1 MPILLD
7 NIDEAAK
14 FSTAVEATKARTI
27 KTVTPKYFSSHLTGR
42 GKKQGLLNSS
52 VIPGRYP
59 MGLDRLSMGTTD
71 LRYKMSQTSNA
82 VTSRIIPTGTI
93 VKRAYEQGYG
103 RMTVPVPDDM
113 DQFAVRLTDDTD
125 TFDVW
130 ASCSVQGLAMR
141 EDNSGKAKV
150 KDLQISYQTM
160 IYVVPPKQDEDIDDL
175 SDQRLTLLVNDL
187 DTIDP
192 DNPDD
197 PDFIEVDDDDI
208 ALFDDEATDEF
219 ILTEDESYRE
229 RATLLSMTI
238 STFPSKS
245 SKMSAANQAWAIADW
260 SYAPAED
267 AENLPWDEI
276 FRATGI
282 NHSRKRDFLDTLATF
297 YADYSVYDNIT
308 DSAQRWSSDDIADD
322 IHDVIDALVSKKHS
336 YDDEQLAQMVY
347 ELRYMEQYNVPLSAY
362 RKIYESINM
371 LCDPQ
376 TASLLVK
383 QNMNLLMNDTL
394 SDLGSKRDQLE
405 RAPETI
411 KTIPVQRQLSP
422 QQLAAVCS
430 TEPLILTQ
438 AGAGAGKSTVILARI
453 QQLGLCGVNPADITV
468 LSFTNAAADNIIR
481 KNPDVRSMTIARMI
495 HDLYMGYFPTH
506 ELSSVETIAN
516 SLGIYM
522 PKDPFAFQFA
532 NKLRNLEGRN
542 SEGAHTSLNNF
553 IESHLEQTID
563 ALNLIKQTSLE
574 LEIILAYQMI
584 DKMPLPAG
592 LNIRHLIIDEVQDNS
607 VFEFIYLL
615 RLVNKLGCSLFIV
628 GDCSQTLYEFRSA
641 NPKALNAL
649 ESSGVF
655 TPYKLETNYRSN
667 QEVLDMAN
675 VHLLSEIEANQ
686 FAQIRLRA
694 NSLTPVTANSFQE
707 KVRVVHEHYTADRKF
722 LTDLPMLL
730 SKHVNSYIQE
740 CLGRGE
746 QVAFLAFTR
755 REAFAIQKRLE
766 ELFPGRSVISMIS
779 DRRRASTFFSSF
791 IEHHWSDIEAVD
803 PANASFV
810 FTKELVSRGPG
821 ANPNAQ
827 AALAKMASEWWTASA
842 LTIQGWVYEY
852 QAGIITKGVFFD
864 RLKKCILD
872 HEIRHNS
879 IRDTLMHRNNEE
891 RKIRNMETK
900 ADLIVSTVHG
910 VKGLEFDNVVVVY
923 KDQSD
928 MTEEKKRLY
937 YVAFTRAKN
946 SLFVLSHGTT
956 LSARIVSD
964 YNLIVDSLTN
974 PTSGND
980 VDDDGE
986 NHAVDAIVVDEDDVL
1001 DAIEDAIPD
1010 QSAAT
1015 QPAQGVLSA
1024 PTVPITP
1031 NDAANVVTPDIIAS
1045 VINGLSSEAD
1055 ATTSDE

>member
-27 KTVTPKYFSSHLTGR
+27 KAVTPKYFSSHLTGR

-150 KDLQISYQTM
+150 KDLQISYRTM
-160 IYVVPPKQDEDIDDL
+160 IYVVPPKQTEDIDDL

-187 DTIDP
+187 ATIDH
-192 DNPDD
+192 DD
-197 PDFIEVDDDDI
+197 PEFIEVDDDDI
-208 ALFDDEATDEF
+208 ALFDDEADDTL

-229 RATLLSMTI
+229 RATLLSTTI
-238 STFPSKS
+238 STFPNKAV
-245 SKMSAANQAWAIADW
+245 KMSNTNLAWAIVDW

-282 NHSRKRDFLDTLATF
+282 SHSRKRDFLDTLAEF

-322 IHDVIDALVSKKHS
+322 IHNVIDALVSKKHS

-394 SDLGSKRDQLE
+394 NALSGKRDQLE

-422 QQLAAVCS
+422 QQLAAVQS

-453 QQLGLCGVNPADITV
+453 QQLGLCGVNPSDITV
-468 LSFTNAAADNIIR
+468 LSFTNAAADNIIK
-481 KNPDVRSMTIARMI
+481 KNPNVRSMTIARMI
-495 HDLYMGYFPTH
+495 HDLYMTYFPTH

-522 PKDPFAFQFA
+522 PQDPFAFQFA

-542 SEGAHTSLNNF
+542 SEGAHTALNNF
-553 IESHLEQTID
+553 IESHLEQTVD

-615 RLVNKLGCSLFIV
+615 RLVNKLNCSLFIV
-628 GDCSQTLYEFRSA
+628 GDASQTLYEFRSA

-649 ESSGVF
+649 EASGVF
-655 TPYKLETNYRSN
+655 TPYKLEINYRSN

-686 FAQIRLRA
+686 LAQIRLRA
-694 NSLTPVTANSFQE
+694 NSLTPVTTNSFQE

-730 SKHVNSYIQE
+730 SKHVNPYIQE

-821 ANPNAQ
+821 NNPNAQ

-852 QAGIITKGVFFD
+852 QAGIITKSVFFD

-879 IRDTLMHRNNEE
+879 IRDALMHRNNEE

-928 MTEEKKRLY
+928 MTEDKKRLY

-974 PTSGND
+974 PVSGND

-1010 QSAAT
+1010 QNT
-1015 QPAQGVLSA
+1015 TAQAVQAVLSA
-1024 PTVPITP
+1024 PTGPTGP
-1031 NDAANVVTPDIIAS
+1031 TDAANVVTPDIIAS

>member
-27 KTVTPKYFSSHLTGR
+27 KAVTPKYFSSHLTGR

-141 EDNSGKAKV
+141 EDNSGKTKV
-150 KDLQISYQTM
+150 KDLQISYRTM

-175 SDQRLTLLVNDL
+175 NDQMLARLINDL
-187 DTIDP
+187 GTIDP
-192 DNPDD
+192 DDT
-197 PDFIEVDDDDI
+197 DFIEVDDDDI
-208 ALFDDEATDEF
+208 ALFDDEADDTL

-229 RATLLSMTI
+229 RATLLSTTI
-238 STFPSKS
+238 STFPNKAV
-245 SKMSAANQAWAIADW
+245 KMSNTNLAWTIVDW

-276 FRATGI
+276 FRATRI
-282 NHSRKRDFLDTLATF
+282 NPSRKREFLDTLAKF
-297 YADYSVYDNIT
+297 YANYSVYDNIT

-336 YDDEQLAQMVY
+336 YGDEQLAQMVY

-422 QQLAAVCS
+422 QQLAAVQS

-468 LSFTNAAADNIIR
+468 LSFTNAAADNIIK
-481 KNPDVRSMTIARMI
+481 KNPNVRSMTIARMI

-522 PKDPFAFQFA
+522 PQDPFAFQFA

-542 SEGAHTSLNNF
+542 SEGAHTALNNF
-553 IESHLEQTID
+553 IESHLEQTVD

-592 LNIRHLIIDEVQDNS
+592 LNICHLIIDEVQDNS

-615 RLVNKLGCSLFIV
+615 RLVNKLNCSLFIV
-628 GDCSQTLYEFRSA
+628 GDASQTLYEFRSA

-649 ESSGVF
+649 EASGVF

-686 FAQIRLRA
+686 LAQIRLRA

-746 QVAFLAFTR
+746 QIAFLAFTR

-852 QAGIITKGVFFD
+852 QAGIITKEVFFD

-872 HEIRHNS
+872 HEIHHNS
-879 IRDTLMHRNNEE
+879 IRDALMHRNNEE
-891 RKIRNMETK
+891 RKIRNLETK

-1010 QSAAT
+1010 QNAT
-1015 QPAQGVLSA
+1015 AQAVLST
-1024 PTVPITP
+1024 PTVPIVP
-1031 NDAANVVTPDIIAS
+1031 ANTNTADTVTPDIIAS
-1045 VINGLSSEAD
+1045 VINGLGSEAD

>member
-27 KTVTPKYFSSHLTGR
+27 KAVTPKYFSSHLTGR

-59 MGLDRLSMGTTD
+59 MGMDRLSMGTTD

-93 VKRAYEQGYG
+93 VKRAYEQDYG

-141 EDNSGKAKV
+141 EDNSGKTKV
-150 KDLQISYQTM
+150 KDLQISYRTM

-175 SDQRLTLLVNDL
+175 NDQMLARLINDL
-187 DTIDP
+187 GTID
-192 DNPDD
+192 PDD

-208 ALFDDEATDEF
+208 ALFDDEADDTL

-229 RATLLSMTI
+229 RATLLSTTI

-267 AENLPWDEI
+267 AENLPWNEI

-282 NHSRKRDFLDTLATF
+282 SHSRKRDFLDTLATF
-297 YADYSVYDNIT
+297 YAEYSVYDNIT

-394 SDLGSKRDQLE
+394 NDLSGKRDQLE

-422 QQLAAVCS
+422 QQLAVVQS

-495 HDLYMGYFPTH
+495 HDLYMSYFPTH

-542 SEGAHTSLNNF
+542 SEGAHTALNNF
-553 IESHLEQTID
+553 IESHLEQTVD

-574 LEIILAYQMI
+574 LEIILTYQMI

-694 NSLTPVTANSFQE
+694 NSLTPVTAESFQE

-852 QAGIITKGVFFD
+852 QAGIITKEVFFD

-879 IRDTLMHRNNEE
+879 IRDALMHRNNEE

-910 VKGLEFDNVVVVY
+910 VKSLEFDNVVVVY

-974 PTSGND
+974 PVSGND

-986 NHAVDAIVVDEDDVL
+986 NHAVDAIVVNEDDVL

-1010 QSAAT
+1010 QNTTVQA
-1015 QPAQGVLSA
+1015 VLSVPSVPIA
-1024 PTVPITP
+1024 PT
-1031 NDAANVVTPDIIAS
+1031 DAANVVTPDIIAS
-1045 VINGLSSEAD
+1045 VINSLGSEAD

>member
-27 KTVTPKYFSSHLTGR
+27 KAVTPKYFSSHLTGR

-150 KDLQISYQTM
+150 KDLQISYRTM

-175 SDQRLTLLVNDL
+175 NDQMLARLINDL
-187 DTIDP
+187 GTID
-192 DNPDD
+192 PDD

-219 ILTEDESYRE
+219 IVTEDESYRE
-229 RATLLSMTI
+229 RATLLSTTI
-238 STFPSKS
+238 STFPNKAV
-245 SKMSAANQAWAIADW
+245 KMSNTNLAWAIVDW

-282 NHSRKRDFLDTLATF
+282 GHSRKRDFLDTLATF
-297 YADYSVYDNIT
+297 YAEYSVYDNIT

-336 YDDEQLAQMVY
+336 YNDEQLTQMVY

-394 SDLGSKRDQLE
+394 NDLSGKRDQLE

-411 KTIPVQRQLSP
+411 KTIPAQRQLSP

-468 LSFTNAAADNIIR
+468 LSFTNAAADNIIK
-481 KNPDVRSMTIARMI
+481 KNPNVRSMTIARMI
-495 HDLYMGYFPTH
+495 HDLYMSYFPTH

-522 PKDPFAFQFA
+522 PQDPFAFQFA

-542 SEGAHTSLNNF
+542 SEGAHTALNNF

-649 ESSGVF
+649 EASGVF

-686 FAQIRLRA
+686 LAQIRLRA

-852 QAGIITKGVFFD
+852 QAGIITKEVFFD

-879 IRDTLMHRNNEE
+879 IRDALMHRNNEE
-891 RKIRNMETK
+891 RKIRNLETK

-974 PTSGND
+974 PASGND
-980 VDDDGE
+980 GDDDGE
-986 NHAVDAIVVDEDDVL
+986 NHVVDAIVVDEDDVL

-1010 QSAAT
+1010 QNT
-1015 QPAQGVLSA
+1015 TAQSVLSVPSVPIA
-1024 PTVPITP
+1024 PT
-1031 NDAANVVTPDIIAS
+1031 DAANVVTPDIIAS
-1045 VINGLSSEAD
+1045 VINGLGSEAD

>member
-7 NIDEAAK
+7 NLDEAAK

-27 KTVTPKYFSSHLTGR
+27 KAVTPKYFSSHLTGR

-150 KDLQISYQTM
+150 KDLQISYRTM

-187 DTIDP
+187 ATID
-192 DNPDD
+192 PDD

-219 ILTEDESYRE
+219 IVTEDESYRE
-229 RATLLSMTI
+229 RATLLSTTI
-238 STFPSKS
+238 STFPNKAV
-245 SKMSAANQAWAIADW
+245 KMSNANLAWAIADW

-282 NHSRKRDFLDTLATF
+282 SHSRKRDFLDTLATF

-308 DSAQRWSSDDIADD
+308 DSAQSWSSDDIADD
-322 IHDVIDALVSKKHS
+322 IHDVIAALVSKKHS

-394 SDLGSKRDQLE
+394 NALSGKRDQLE

-453 QQLGLCGVNPADITV
+453 QQLGLCGVNPTDITV
-468 LSFTNAAADNIIR
+468 LSFTNAAADNIIK
-481 KNPDVRSMTIARMI
+481 KNPNVRSMTIARMI
-495 HDLYMGYFPTH
+495 HDLYMSYFPTH

-522 PKDPFAFQFA
+522 PQDPFAFQFA

-542 SEGAHTSLNNF
+542 SEGAHTALNNF
-553 IESHLEQTID
+553 IESHLEQTVD

-584 DKMPLPAG
+584 DKMLLPAG

-615 RLVNKLGCSLFIV
+615 RLVNKLNCSLFIV
-628 GDCSQTLYEFRSA
+628 GDASQTLYEFRSA

-649 ESSGVF
+649 EASGVF

-686 FAQIRLRA
+686 LAQIRLRA
-694 NSLTPVTANSFQE
+694 NSLTPVTTNSFQE

-827 AALAKMASEWWTASA
+827 AALAKMASEWWIASA

-852 QAGIITKGVFFD
+852 QAGIITKEVFFD

-879 IRDTLMHRNNEE
+879 IRDALMHRNNEE

-956 LSARIVSD
+956 LSSRIVSD

-974 PTSGND
+974 PASGND
-980 VDDDGE
+980 GDDDGE

-1001 DAIEDAIPD
+1001 DTIEDAIPD
-1010 QSAAT
+1010 QNAT
-1015 QPAQGVLSA
+1015 AQAVQAVPPVPIA
-1024 PTVPITP
+1024 PT
-1031 NDAANVVTPDIIAS
+1031 DAANVVTPDIIAS

>member
-7 NIDEAAK
+7 NIDEADK

-27 KTVTPKYFSSHLTGR
+27 KAVTPKYFSSHLTGR

-52 VIPGRYP
+52 VISGRYP
-59 MGLDRLSMGTTD
+59 MGLDRNTMGTTD

-113 DQFAVRLTDDTD
+113 GQFAVRLTDDTD

-141 EDNSGKAKV
+141 EDNSGKTKV
-150 KDLQISYQTM
+150 KDLQISYRTM

-175 SDQRLTLLVNDL
+175 SDQMLARLINDL
-187 DTIDP
+187 GTID
-192 DNPDD
+192 PDD

-208 ALFDDEATDEF
+208 DLFDDEADDTL

-229 RATLLSMTI
+229 RATLLSTTI
-238 STFPSKS
+238 STFPNKAV
-245 SKMSAANQAWAIADW
+245 KMSNANLAWAIADW

-282 NHSRKRDFLDTLATF
+282 SHSRKRDFLDTLATF
-297 YADYSVYDNIT
+297 YAEYSVYDNIT
-308 DSAQRWSSDDIADD
+308 DSAQRWSNDDIADD

-371 LCDPQ
+371 LCDSQ

-394 SDLGSKRDQLE
+394 NALSGKRDQLE

-468 LSFTNAAADNIIR
+468 LSFTNAAADNIIK
-481 KNPDVRSMTIARMI
+481 KNPNVRSMTIARMI
-495 HDLYMGYFPTH
+495 HDLYMSYFPTH

-542 SEGAHTSLNNF
+542 SEGAHTALNNF

-584 DKMPLPAG
+584 DKMPLPAA

-615 RLVNKLGCSLFIV
+615 RLVNKLNCSLFIV
-628 GDCSQTLYEFRSA
+628 GDASQTLYEFRSA

-649 ESSGVF
+649 EASGVF

-686 FAQIRLRA
+686 LAQIRLRA

-852 QAGIITKGVFFD
+852 QAGIITKEVFFD

-879 IRDTLMHRNNEE
+879 IRDALMHRNNEE
-891 RKIRNMETK
+891 RKIRNLETK

-974 PTSGND
+974 PASGND
-980 VDDDGE
+980 GDDDGE

-1010 QSAAT
+1010 QNATAQSAQA
-1015 QPAQGVLSA
+1015 VLSA
-1024 PTVPITP
+1024 PTVPIAPT
-1031 NDAANVVTPDIIAS
+1031 DTANVVTPDIIAS
-1045 VINGLSSEAD
+1045 VINGLGSEAD

>member
-27 KTVTPKYFSSHLTGR
+27 KAVTPKYFSSHLTGR

-141 EDNSGKAKV
+141 EDNSGKTKV
-150 KDLQISYQTM
+150 KDLQISYRTM

-175 SDQRLTLLVNDL
+175 NDQMLARLINDL
-187 DTIDP
+187 GTID
-192 DNPDD
+192 PDD

-208 ALFDDEATDEF
+208 TLFDDEADDTL

-229 RATLLSMTI
+229 RATLLSTTI
-238 STFPSKS
+238 STFPNKAV
-245 SKMSAANQAWAIADW
+245 KMSNANLAWAIADW

-282 NHSRKRDFLDTLATF
+282 SHSRKRDFLDTLATF
-297 YADYSVYDNIT
+297 YAEYSVYDNIT

-394 SDLGSKRDQLE
+394 NALSGKRDQLE

-422 QQLAAVCS
+422 QQLAAVQS

-468 LSFTNAAADNIIR
+468 LSFTNAAADNIIK
-481 KNPDVRSMTIARMI
+481 KNPNVRSMTIARMI
-495 HDLYMGYFPTH
+495 HDLYMSYFPTH

-522 PKDPFAFQFA
+522 PQDPFAFQFA

-542 SEGAHTSLNNF
+542 SEGAHTALNNF
-553 IESHLEQTID
+553 IESHLEQTVD

-615 RLVNKLGCSLFIV
+615 RLVNKLNCSLFIV
-628 GDCSQTLYEFRSA
+628 GDASQTLYEFRSA

-649 ESSGVF
+649 EASGVF

-686 FAQIRLRA
+686 LAQIRLRA

-740 CLGRGE
+740 CLNRGE

-852 QAGIITKGVFFD
+852 QAGIITKEVFFD

-879 IRDTLMHRNNEE
+879 IRDALMHRNNEE
-891 RKIRNMETK
+891 RKIRNLETK

-974 PTSGND
+974 PASGND
-980 VDDDGE
+980 GDDDGE

-1001 DAIEDAIPD
+1001 DAIEDTIPD
-1010 QSAAT
+1010 QNAT
-1015 QPAQGVLSA
+1015 AQSVPS
-1024 PTVPITP
+1024 VPIVPT
-1031 NDAANVVTPDIIAS
+1031 DATNVVTPDIIAS
-1045 VINGLSSEAD
+1045 VINGLGSEAD

>member
-27 KTVTPKYFSSHLTGR
+27 KVVTPKYFSSHLTGR
-42 GKKQGLLNSS
+42 GKKQGLLNSF

-59 MGLDRLSMGTTD
+59 MGLGRNTMGTTD

-82 VTSRIIPTGTI
+82 VTSRIIPIGTI

-103 RMTVPVPDDM
+103 RMTVPVPDGSD
-113 DQFAVRLTDDTD
+113 DFSVRLTNDTD

-150 KDLQISYQTM
+150 KDLQISYRTM
-160 IYVVPPKQDEDIDDL
+160 IYVVPPKQAEDIDDL
-175 SDQRLTLLVNDL
+175 NDQMLTRLVNDL
-187 DTIDP
+187 DAID
-192 DNPDD
+192 PDD

-208 ALFDDEATDEF
+208 VLFDDGANDTL

-229 RATLLSMTI
+229 RATLLSTTVNSFPHRLAKI
-238 STFPSKS
+238 SAT
-245 SKMSAANQAWAIADW
+245 NQAWAVVDW

-267 AENLPWDEI
+267 AEHLPWDEI

-282 NHSRKRDFLDTLATF
+282 NHSRKRAFLNTLATF
-297 YADYSVYDNIT
+297 FADYSVYDNIT

-322 IHDVIDALVSKKHS
+322 IHDVIDALVSKK
-336 YDDEQLAQMVY
+336 YAYYDEQLAQMVY

-405 RAPETI
+405 RAPEAI

-422 QQLAAVCS
+422 QQLAAVQS

-468 LSFTNAAADNIIR
+468 LSFTNAAADNIIK
-481 KNPDVRSMTIARMI
+481 KNPNVRSMTIARMI
-495 HDLYMGYFPTH
+495 HDLYMSYFPTH
-506 ELSSVETIAN
+506 ELSSVATIAN

-532 NKLRNLEGRN
+532 NRLRKLEGRN
-542 SEGAHTSLNNF
+542 SEGAHTALNNF
-553 IESHLEQTID
+553 IESHLEQTVD
-563 ALNLIKQTSLE
+563 ALNLLKQTSLE

-607 VFEFIYLL
+607 IFEFIYLL

-667 QEVLDMAN
+667 QEVLNMAN

-686 FAQIRLRA
+686 FAQIRLQA
-694 NSLTPVTANSFQE
+694 NSLTPVTSDSFQE

-821 ANPNAQ
+821 NNPNAQ

-879 IRDTLMHRNNEE
+879 IRDALIHRNNEE

-910 VKGLEFDNVVVVY
+910 VKGLEFDNVVVIY

-928 MTEEKKRLY
+928 MAEEKKRLY

-946 SLFVLSHGTT
+946 SLFILSHGTT

-974 PTSGND
+974 PASGND

-986 NHAVDAIVVDEDDVL
+986 NHAVDAIVIEEDDVL
-1001 DAIEDAIPD
+1001 DAIEGAIPD
-1010 QSAAT
+1010 QNTTVQAVPSMT
-1015 QPAQGVLSA
+1015 PVPSA
-1024 PTVPITP
+1024 PVNVNTTS
-1031 NDAANVVTPDIIAS
+1031 VVTPDIIAS
-1045 VINGLSSEAD
+1045 VINSLNSEAD

>member
-27 KTVTPKYFSSHLTGR
+27 KAVTPKYFSSHLTGR

-59 MGLDRLSMGTTD
+59 MGLDRNTMGTTD

-82 VTSRIIPTGTI
+82 VTSRIIPTSTI

-130 ASCSVQGLAMR
+130 VSCSVQGLAMR

-150 KDLQISYQTM
+150 KDLQISYRTM
-160 IYVVPPKQDEDIDDL
+160 IYVVPPKQTEDIDDL
-175 SDQRLTLLVNDL
+175 SDQMLARLINDL
-187 DTIDP
+187 GTID
-192 DNPDD
+192 PDD

-208 ALFDDEATDEF
+208 DLFDDEADDTL

-229 RATLLSMTI
+229 RATLLSTTI
-238 STFPSKS
+238 STFPNKAV
-245 SKMSAANQAWAIADW
+245 KMSNTNLAWAIADW

-297 YADYSVYDNIT
+297 YAEYSVYDNIT
-308 DSAQRWSSDDIADD
+308 DSAQSWSSDDIADD

-394 SDLGSKRDQLE
+394 NDLSGKRDQLE

-422 QQLAAVCS
+422 QQLAAVQS

-468 LSFTNAAADNIIR
+468 LSFTNAAADNIIK
-481 KNPDVRSMTIARMI
+481 KNPNVRSMTIARMI
-495 HDLYMGYFPTH
+495 HDLYMSYFPTH

-522 PKDPFAFQFA
+522 PQDPFAFQFA

-542 SEGAHTSLNNF
+542 SEGAHTALNNF

-615 RLVNKLGCSLFIV
+615 RLVNKLNCSLFIV
-628 GDCSQTLYEFRSA
+628 GDASQTLYEFRSA

-649 ESSGVF
+649 EASGVF

-686 FAQIRLRA
+686 LAQIRLRA

-707 KVRVVHEHYTADRKF
+707 KVRVVHERYTADRKF

-791 IEHHWSDIEAVD
+791 IKHHWSDIEAVD

-842 LTIQGWVYEY
+842 FTIQGWVYEY
-852 QAGIITKGVFFD
+852 QAGIITKEVFFD

-879 IRDTLMHRNNEE
+879 IRDALMHRNNEE

-974 PTSGND
+974 PASGND

-986 NHAVDAIVVDEDDVL
+986 NHAVDTIVVDEDDVL

-1010 QSAAT
+1010 QNAT
-1015 QPAQGVLSA
+1015 AQAVLST
-1024 PTVPITP
+1024 PTVPIAPT
-1031 NDAANVVTPDIIAS
+1031 DAANVVTPDIIAS
-1045 VINGLSSEAD
+1045 VINGLNSEAD

>member
-14 FSTAVEATKARTI
+14 FSTAVEAAKARTI
-27 KTVTPKYFSSHLTGR
+27 KAVTPKYFSSHLTGR

-59 MGLDRLSMGTTD
+59 MGLDRNTMGTTD

-141 EDNSGKAKV
+141 EDNSGKVKM
-150 KDLQISYQTM
+150 KDLQISYRTM

-175 SDQRLTLLVNDL
+175 NDQMLARLINDL
-187 DTIDP
+187 DTID
-192 DNPDD
+192 PDD

-208 ALFDDEATDEF
+208 ALFDDEADDTL

-229 RATLLSMTI
+229 RATLLSTTI
-238 STFPSKS
+238 STFPNKAV
-245 SKMSAANQAWAIADW
+245 KMSNANLAWAIADW

-276 FRATGI
+276 FHATGI
-282 NHSRKRDFLDTLATF
+282 SHSRKRDFFDTLATF

-362 RKIYESINM
+362 RKIYESISM

-376 TASLLVK
+376 TTSLLVK
-383 QNMNLLMNDTL
+383 QNMDLLMNGTL
-394 SDLGSKRDQLE
+394 NDLSGKRDQLE

-422 QQLAAVCS
+422 QQLAAVRS

-438 AGAGAGKSTVILARI
+438 AGAGAGKSTVILTRI

-468 LSFTNAAADNIIR
+468 LSFTNAAADNIIK
-481 KNPDVRSMTIARMI
+481 KNPNVRSMTIARMI
-495 HDLYMGYFPTH
+495 HDLYMSYFPTH

-532 NKLRNLEGRN
+532 NKLRNLESRN
-542 SEGAHTSLNNF
+542 SEGAHTALNNF

-628 GDCSQTLYEFRSA
+628 GKHCS
-641 NPKALNAL
+641 
-649 ESSGVF
+649 
-655 TPYKLETNYRSN
+655 
-667 QEVLDMAN
+667 
-675 VHLLSEIEANQ
+675 H
-686 FAQIRLRA
+686 
-694 NSLTPVTANSFQE
+694 
-707 KVRVVHEHYTADRKF
+707 
-722 LTDLPMLL
+722 
-730 SKHVNSYIQE
+730 
-740 CLGRGE
+740 
-746 QVAFLAFTR
+746 
-755 REAFAIQKRLE
+755 
-766 ELFPGRSVISMIS
+766 
-779 DRRRASTFFSSF
+779 
-791 IEHHWSDIEAVD
+791 
-803 PANASFV
+803 
-810 FTKELVSRGPG
+810 
-821 ANPNAQ
+821 
-827 AALAKMASEWWTASA
+827 
-842 LTIQGWVYEY
+842 
-852 QAGIITKGVFFD
+852 
-864 RLKKCILD
+864 
-872 HEIRHNS
+872 
-879 IRDTLMHRNNEE
+879 
-891 RKIRNMETK
+891 
-900 ADLIVSTVHG
+900 
-910 VKGLEFDNVVVVY
+910 
-923 KDQSD
+923 
-928 MTEEKKRLY
+928 
-937 YVAFTRAKN
+937 
-946 SLFVLSHGTT
+946 
-956 LSARIVSD
+956 
-964 YNLIVDSLTN
+964 
-974 PTSGND
+974 
-980 VDDDGE
+980 
-986 NHAVDAIVVDEDDVL
+986 
-1001 DAIEDAIPD
+1001 
-1010 QSAAT
+1010 
-1015 QPAQGVLSA
+1015 
-1024 PTVPITP
+1024 
-1031 NDAANVVTPDIIAS
+1031 
-1045 VINGLSSEAD
+1045 
-1055 ATTSDE
+1055 

>member
-14 FSTAVEATKARTI
+14 FSTAVEAIKARTI
-27 KTVTPKYFSSHLTGR
+27 KAVTPKYFSSHLTGR

-141 EDNSGKAKV
+141 EDNSGKTKV
-150 KDLQISYQTM
+150 KDLQISYRTM

-175 SDQRLTLLVNDL
+175 NDQMLARLINDL
-187 DTIDP
+187 GTIDP
-192 DNPDD
+192 DD
-197 PDFIEVDDDDI
+197 PNFIEVDDDDI
-208 ALFDDEATDEF
+208 ALFDDEADDTL

-229 RATLLSMTI
+229 RATLLSTTI
-238 STFPSKS
+238 STFPNKAV
-245 SKMSAANQAWAIADW
+245 KMSNTNLAWAIVDW

-267 AENLPWDEI
+267 AENLPWDKI

-282 NHSRKRDFLDTLATF
+282 NHSRKRNFLDTLAEF
-297 YADYSVYDNIT
+297 YAEYSVYDNIT
-308 DSAQRWSSDDIADD
+308 DSAQSWSSDDIADD

-394 SDLGSKRDQLE
+394 NALSGKRDQLE

-422 QQLAAVCS
+422 QQLAAVQS

-453 QQLGLCGVNPADITV
+453 QQLGLCGVNPSDITV
-468 LSFTNAAADNIIR
+468 LSFTNAAADNIIK
-481 KNPDVRSMTIARMI
+481 KNPNVRSMTIARMI
-495 HDLYMGYFPTH
+495 HDLYMSYFPTH

-522 PKDPFAFQFA
+522 PQDPFAFQFA

-542 SEGAHTSLNNF
+542 SEGAHTALNNF
-553 IESHLEQTID
+553 IESHLEQTVD

-615 RLVNKLGCSLFIV
+615 RLVNKLNCSLFIV
-628 GDCSQTLYEFRSA
+628 GDASQTLYEFRSA

-686 FAQIRLRA
+686 LAQIRLRA

-852 QAGIITKGVFFD
+852 QAGIITKEVFFD

-879 IRDTLMHRNNEE
+879 IRDALMHRNNEE
-891 RKIRNMETK
+891 RKIRNLETK

-910 VKGLEFDNVVVVY
+910 VKGLEFYNVVVVY

-974 PTSGND
+974 PASGND
-980 VDDDGE
+980 GDDDGE
-986 NHAVDAIVVDEDDVL
+986 NHAVDAIVIDEDDVL

-1010 QSAAT
+1010 QNATAQSAQAV
-1015 QPAQGVLSA
+1015 PIA
-1024 PTVPITP
+1024 PT
-1031 NDAANVVTPDIIAS
+1031 DAANVVTPDIIAS

>member
-27 KTVTPKYFSSHLTGR
+27 KAVTPKYFSSHLTGR

-141 EDNSGKAKV
+141 EDNSGKTKV
-150 KDLQISYQTM
+150 KDLQISYRTM

-175 SDQRLTLLVNDL
+175 SDQMLARLINDL
-187 DTIDP
+187 GTID
-192 DNPDD
+192 PDD

-208 ALFDDEATDEF
+208 DLFDDEADDTL

-229 RATLLSMTI
+229 RATLLSTTI

-282 NHSRKRDFLDTLATF
+282 SHSRKRDFLDTLATF
-297 YADYSVYDNIT
+297 YAEYSVYDNIT

-336 YDDEQLAQMVY
+336 YNDEQLAQMVY

-394 SDLGSKRDQLE
+394 NDLSGKRDQLE

-468 LSFTNAAADNIIR
+468 LSFTNAAADNIIK
-481 KNPDVRSMTIARMI
+481 KNRNVRSMTIARMI
-495 HDLYMGYFPTH
+495 HDLYMSYFPSH

-542 SEGAHTSLNNF
+542 SEGAHTALNNF
-553 IESHLEQTID
+553 IEAHLEQTID

-615 RLVNKLGCSLFIV
+615 RLVNKLNCSLFIV
-628 GDCSQTLYEFRSA
+628 GDASQTLYEFRSA

-649 ESSGVF
+649 EASGVF

-686 FAQIRLRA
+686 LAQIRLRA
-694 NSLTPVTANSFQE
+694 NSLTPVTADSFQE

-740 CLGRGE
+740 CLDRGE

-852 QAGIITKGVFFD
+852 QAGIITKEVFFD

-879 IRDTLMHRNNEE
+879 IRDALMHRNNEE
-891 RKIRNMETK
+891 RKIRNLETK

-910 VKGLEFDNVVVVY
+910 VKGLEFDNVVVIY

-974 PTSGND
+974 PVSGND

-1010 QSAAT
+1010 QNT
-1015 QPAQGVLSA
+1015 TAQAVPTGPIA
-1024 PTVPITP
+1024 PTDV
-1031 NDAANVVTPDIIAS
+1031 ANVVTPDIIAS

>member
-1 MPILLD
+1 
-7 NIDEAAK
+7 
-14 FSTAVEATKARTI
+14 
-27 KTVTPKYFSSHLTGR
+27 
-42 GKKQGLLNSS
+42 
-52 VIPGRYP
+52 
-59 MGLDRLSMGTTD
+59 
-71 LRYKMSQTSNA
+71 
-82 VTSRIIPTGTI
+82 
-93 VKRAYEQGYG
+93 
-103 RMTVPVPDDM
+103 MTVPVPDDI

-125 TFDVW
+125 TFNVW

-141 EDNSGKAKV
+141 EDNSGKTKV
-150 KDLQISYQTM
+150 KDLQISYRTM

-175 SDQRLTLLVNDL
+175 NDQMLARLINDL
-187 DTIDP
+187 GTID
-192 DNPDD
+192 PDD
-197 PDFIEVDDDDI
+197 PDFIEVNDDDI
-208 ALFDDEATDEF
+208 ALFDDEADDTL

-229 RATLLSMTI
+229 RATLLSTTI
-238 STFPSKS
+238 STFPNKAVKISN
-245 SKMSAANQAWAIADW
+245 ANMAWAIADW

-276 FRATGI
+276 FHATGI
-282 NHSRKRDFLDTLATF
+282 SHSRKRDFLDTLATF

-394 SDLGSKRDQLE
+394 NALSGKRDQLE

-468 LSFTNAAADNIIR
+468 LSFTNAAADNIIK
-481 KNPDVRSMTIARMI
+481 KNPNVRSMTIARMI
-495 HDLYMGYFPTH
+495 HDLYMSYFPTH

-522 PKDPFAFQFA
+522 PQDPFAFQFA

-542 SEGAHTSLNNF
+542 SEGAHTALNNF

-852 QAGIITKGVFFD
+852 QAGIITKEVFFD

-879 IRDTLMHRNNEE
+879 IRDALMHRNNEE
-891 RKIRNMETK
+891 RKIRNLETK

-974 PTSGND
+974 PASGND
-980 VDDDGE
+980 GDDDGE

-1001 DAIEDAIPD
+1001 DAIEDAIPSD
-1010 QSAAT
+1010 QTDAAQVGTT
-1015 QPAQGVLSA
+1015 QPAQNDLDQIRSIVAGLTTDPSD
-1024 PTVPITP
+1024 PTT
-1031 NDAANVVTPDIIAS
+1031 
-1045 VINGLSSEAD
+1045 
-1055 ATTSDE
+1055 DED

>member
-27 KTVTPKYFSSHLTGR
+27 KAVTPKYFSSHLTGR

-82 VTSRIIPTGTI
+82 VTSRIIPTSTI

-141 EDNSGKAKV
+141 EDNSGKDKV
-150 KDLQISYQTM
+150 KDLQISYRTM

-187 DTIDP
+187 ATIDH
-192 DNPDD
+192 DD

-208 ALFDDEATDEF
+208 ALFDDETTDEF

-229 RATLLSMTI
+229 RATLLSTTI
-238 STFPSKS
+238 STFPNKAV
-245 SKMSAANQAWAIADW
+245 KMSNANLAWAIADW

-282 NHSRKRDFLDTLATF
+282 SHSRKRDFLDTLATF
-297 YADYSVYDNIT
+297 YAEYSVYDNIA

-394 SDLGSKRDQLE
+394 NALSGKRDQLE

-422 QQLAAVCS
+422 QQLAAVQS

-453 QQLGLCGVNPADITV
+453 QQLGLCGVNPSDITV
-468 LSFTNAAADNIIR
+468 LSFTNAAADNIIK
-481 KNPDVRSMTIARMI
+481 KNPNVRSMTIARMI
-495 HDLYMGYFPTH
+495 HDLYMSYFSTH

-522 PKDPFAFQFA
+522 PQDPFAFQFA

-542 SEGAHTSLNNF
+542 SEGAHTALNNF

-852 QAGIITKGVFFD
+852 QAGIIPKEVFFD

-879 IRDTLMHRNNEE
+879 IRDALMHRNNEE

-974 PTSGND
+974 PASGND
-980 VDDDGE
+980 GDDDGE

-1010 QSAAT
+1010 QNATVQSAQA
-1015 QPAQGVLSA
+1015 VLSA
-1024 PTVPITP
+1024 PTVPIAPT
-1031 NDAANVVTPDIIAS
+1031 DAANVVTPDIIAS
-1045 VINGLSSEAD
+1045 VINGLGSEAD

>member
-27 KTVTPKYFSSHLTGR
+27 KAVTPKYFSSHLTGR

-82 VTSRIIPTGTI
+82 VTSRIIPTSTI

-150 KDLQISYQTM
+150 KDLQISYRTM

-175 SDQRLTLLVNDL
+175 NDQMLARLINDL

-192 DNPDD
+192 NDLDTIDPND

-208 ALFDDEATDEF
+208 DLFDDEATDEF
-219 ILTEDESYRE
+219 IVTEDESYRE
-229 RATLLSMTI
+229 RATLLSTTI
-238 STFPSKS
+238 STFPNKAVR
-245 SKMSAANQAWAIADW
+245 MSNANLAWAIADW

-282 NHSRKRDFLDTLATF
+282 SHSRKRDFLDTLATF
-297 YADYSVYDNIT
+297 YAEYSVYDNIT

-394 SDLGSKRDQLE
+394 NDLSGKRDQLE

-468 LSFTNAAADNIIR
+468 LSFTNAAADNIIK
-481 KNPDVRSMTIARMI
+481 KNPNVRSMTIARMI
-495 HDLYMGYFPTH
+495 HDLYMSYFPTH

-522 PKDPFAFQFA
+522 PQDPFAFQFA

-542 SEGAHTSLNNF
+542 SEGAHTALNNF
-553 IESHLEQTID
+553 IESHLEQTVD

-628 GDCSQTLYEFRSA
+628 GKHCS
-641 NPKALNAL
+641 
-649 ESSGVF
+649 
-655 TPYKLETNYRSN
+655 
-667 QEVLDMAN
+667 
-675 VHLLSEIEANQ
+675 H
-686 FAQIRLRA
+686 
-694 NSLTPVTANSFQE
+694 
-707 KVRVVHEHYTADRKF
+707 
-722 LTDLPMLL
+722 
-730 SKHVNSYIQE
+730 
-740 CLGRGE
+740 
-746 QVAFLAFTR
+746 
-755 REAFAIQKRLE
+755 
-766 ELFPGRSVISMIS
+766 
-779 DRRRASTFFSSF
+779 
-791 IEHHWSDIEAVD
+791 
-803 PANASFV
+803 
-810 FTKELVSRGPG
+810 
-821 ANPNAQ
+821 
-827 AALAKMASEWWTASA
+827 
-842 LTIQGWVYEY
+842 
-852 QAGIITKGVFFD
+852 
-864 RLKKCILD
+864 
-872 HEIRHNS
+872 
-879 IRDTLMHRNNEE
+879 
-891 RKIRNMETK
+891 
-900 ADLIVSTVHG
+900 
-910 VKGLEFDNVVVVY
+910 
-923 KDQSD
+923 
-928 MTEEKKRLY
+928 
-937 YVAFTRAKN
+937 
-946 SLFVLSHGTT
+946 
-956 LSARIVSD
+956 
-964 YNLIVDSLTN
+964 
-974 PTSGND
+974 
-980 VDDDGE
+980 
-986 NHAVDAIVVDEDDVL
+986 
-1001 DAIEDAIPD
+1001 
-1010 QSAAT
+1010 
-1015 QPAQGVLSA
+1015 
-1024 PTVPITP
+1024 
-1031 NDAANVVTPDIIAS
+1031 
-1045 VINGLSSEAD
+1045 
-1055 ATTSDE
+1055 

>member
-59 MGLDRLSMGTTD
+59 MGMDRLSMGTTD

-130 ASCSVQGLAMR
+130 TSCSVQGLAMR
-141 EDNSGKAKV
+141 EDNSGKTKV
-150 KDLQISYQTM
+150 KDLQISYRTM

-175 SDQRLTLLVNDL
+175 NDQMLARLINDL
-187 DTIDP
+187 GTID
-192 DNPDD
+192 PDD

-208 ALFDDEATDEF
+208 DLFDDEATDEF
-219 ILTEDESYRE
+219 IVTEDESYRE
-229 RATLLSMTI
+229 RATLLSTTI

-282 NHSRKRDFLDTLATF
+282 SHSRKRDFLDTLATF
-297 YADYSVYDNIT
+297 YAEYSVYDNIT

-322 IHDVIDALVSKKHS
+322 IHDAIDALVSKKHS

-394 SDLGSKRDQLE
+394 NDLSGKRDQLE

-422 QQLAAVCS
+422 QQLAAVQS

-542 SEGAHTSLNNF
+542 SEGAHTALNNF

-615 RLVNKLGCSLFIV
+615 RLVNKLNCSLFIV
-628 GDCSQTLYEFRSA
+628 GDASQTLYEFRSA

-649 ESSGVF
+649 EASGVF

-686 FAQIRLRA
+686 LAQIRLRA

-852 QAGIITKGVFFD
+852 QAGIITKEVFFD

-879 IRDTLMHRNNEE
+879 IRDALMHRNNEE
-891 RKIRNMETK
+891 RKIRNLETK

-974 PTSGND
+974 PASGND
-980 VDDDGE
+980 GDDDGE

-1010 QSAAT
+1010 QNAT
-1015 QPAQGVLSA
+1015 AQAVLSV
-1024 PTVPITP
+1024 PSVPIAP
-1031 NDAANVVTPDIIAS
+1031 ANTNTADTVTPDIIAS
-1045 VINGLSSEAD
+1045 VINGLNSEAD

>member
-27 KTVTPKYFSSHLTGR
+27 KAVTPKYFSSHLTGR

-93 VKRAYEQGYG
+93 VKRTYEQGYG

-141 EDNSGKAKV
+141 EDNSGKTKV
-150 KDLQISYQTM
+150 KDLQISYRTM

-175 SDQRLTLLVNDL
+175 NDQMLARLINDL
-187 DTIDP
+187 GTID
-192 DNPDD
+192 PDD

-208 ALFDDEATDEF
+208 ALFDDEADDTL

-229 RATLLSMTI
+229 RATLLSTTI
-238 STFPSKS
+238 STFPNKAV
-245 SKMSAANQAWAIADW
+245 KMSNANLAWAIADW

-282 NHSRKRDFLDTLATF
+282 SHSRKRDFLDTLATF
-297 YADYSVYDNIT
+297 YAEYSVYDNIA

-394 SDLGSKRDQLE
+394 NDLSGKRDQLE

-422 QQLAAVCS
+422 QQLAAVQS

-453 QQLGLCGVNPADITV
+453 QQLDLCGVNPADITV

-542 SEGAHTSLNNF
+542 SEGAHTALNNF

-628 GDCSQTLYEFRSA
+628 GKHCSR
-641 NPKALNAL
+641 
-649 ESSGVF
+649 
-655 TPYKLETNYRSN
+655 
-667 QEVLDMAN
+667 
-675 VHLLSEIEANQ
+675 
-686 FAQIRLRA
+686 
-694 NSLTPVTANSFQE
+694 
-707 KVRVVHEHYTADRKF
+707 
-722 LTDLPMLL
+722 
-730 SKHVNSYIQE
+730 
-740 CLGRGE
+740 
-746 QVAFLAFTR
+746 
-755 REAFAIQKRLE
+755 
-766 ELFPGRSVISMIS
+766 
-779 DRRRASTFFSSF
+779 
-791 IEHHWSDIEAVD
+791 
-803 PANASFV
+803 
-810 FTKELVSRGPG
+810 
-821 ANPNAQ
+821 
-827 AALAKMASEWWTASA
+827 
-842 LTIQGWVYEY
+842 
-852 QAGIITKGVFFD
+852 
-864 RLKKCILD
+864 
-872 HEIRHNS
+872 
-879 IRDTLMHRNNEE
+879 
-891 RKIRNMETK
+891 
-900 ADLIVSTVHG
+900 
-910 VKGLEFDNVVVVY
+910 
-923 KDQSD
+923 
-928 MTEEKKRLY
+928 
-937 YVAFTRAKN
+937 
-946 SLFVLSHGTT
+946 
-956 LSARIVSD
+956 
-964 YNLIVDSLTN
+964 
-974 PTSGND
+974 
-980 VDDDGE
+980 
-986 NHAVDAIVVDEDDVL
+986 
-1001 DAIEDAIPD
+1001 
-1010 QSAAT
+1010 
-1015 QPAQGVLSA
+1015 
-1024 PTVPITP
+1024 
-1031 NDAANVVTPDIIAS
+1031 
-1045 VINGLSSEAD
+1045 
-1055 ATTSDE
+1055 

>member
-14 FSTAVEATKARTI
+14 FSTTVEATKARTI
-27 KTVTPKYFSSHLTGR
+27 KAVTPKYFSSHLTGR

-59 MGLDRLSMGTTD
+59 MGLGRNTMGTTD

-150 KDLQISYQTM
+150 KDLQISYRTM
-160 IYVVPPKQDEDIDDL
+160 IYVVPPKQDEDIDGL
-175 SDQRLTLLVNDL
+175 GDQMLTRLVNDL
-187 DTIDP
+187 DAID
-192 DNPDD
+192 PDD

-208 ALFDDEATDEF
+208 VLFDDGADDTP

-229 RATLLSMTI
+229 RATLLSTTI
-238 STFPSKS
+238 STFPSKAI
-245 SKMSAANQAWAIADW
+245 KMSTANQAWAIVDW

-276 FRATGI
+276 FRATDI
-282 NHSRKRDFLDTLATF
+282 NQSRKRTFLDTLAEF

-394 SDLGSKRDQLE
+394 NDLSGKRDQLE

-468 LSFTNAAADNIIR
+468 LSFTNAAADNITK
-481 KNPDVRSMTIARMI
+481 KNPNVRSMTIARMI
-495 HDLYMGYFPTH
+495 HDLYMSYFPTH

-532 NKLRNLEGRN
+532 DKLRKLEGRN
-542 SEGAHTSLNNF
+542 SEGAHTALNNF
-553 IESHLEQTID
+553 IESHLEQTVD

-730 SKHVNSYIQE
+730 LKHVNSYIQA
-740 CLGRGE
+740 CLDRGE

-852 QAGIITKGVFFD
+852 QAGIITKEVFFD

-879 IRDTLMHRNNEE
+879 IRDALMHRNNEE

-910 VKGLEFDNVVVVY
+910 VKGLEFDNVVVIY

-1001 DAIEDAIPD
+1001 DAIEDAIPN
-1010 QSAAT
+1010 QSATT
-1015 QPAQGVLSA
+1015 QAVPSVPIA
-1024 PTVPITP
+1024 PT
-1031 NDAANVVTPDIIAS
+1031 DAANAVTPDIIAS
-1045 VINGLSSEAD
+1045 VINGLNSEAD

>member
-27 KTVTPKYFSSHLTGR
+27 KAVTPKYFSSHLTGR
-42 GKKQGLLNSS
+42 GKKQGSS

-59 MGLDRLSMGTTD
+59 MGLDRNTMGTTD

-82 VTSRIIPTGTI
+82 VTSRIIPTSTI

-103 RMTVPVPDDM
+103 RMTVAVPDDM
-113 DQFAVRLTDDTD
+113 DQFAVRLTNDTD

-150 KDLQISYQTM
+150 KDLQISYRTM
-160 IYVVPPKQDEDIDDL
+160 IYVVPPKQDKDIDDL
-175 SDQRLTLLVNDL
+175 NDQMLARLINDL
-187 DTIDP
+187 GTID
-192 DNPDD
+192 PDD

-208 ALFDDEATDEF
+208 ALFDDEADDTL

-229 RATLLSMTI
+229 RATLLSTTI
-238 STFPSKS
+238 STFPNKAV
-245 SKMSAANQAWAIADW
+245 KMSNANLAWAIADW

-297 YADYSVYDNIT
+297 DAEYSVYDNIT
-308 DSAQRWSSDDIADD
+308 DSAQSWSSDDIADD
-322 IHDVIDALVSKKHS
+322 IHDVIDALVSKKHP

-394 SDLGSKRDQLE
+394 NALSGKRDQLE

-468 LSFTNAAADNIIR
+468 LSFTNAAADNIIK
-481 KNPDVRSMTIARMI
+481 KNPNVRSMTIARMI
-495 HDLYMGYFPTH
+495 HDLYMSYFPTH
-506 ELSSVETIAN
+506 ELSSVGTIAN

-522 PKDPFAFQFA
+522 PQDPFAFQFA

-542 SEGAHTSLNNF
+542 SEGVHTALNNF

-628 GDCSQTLYEFRSA
+628 GKHCSR
-641 NPKALNAL
+641 
-649 ESSGVF
+649 
-655 TPYKLETNYRSN
+655 
-667 QEVLDMAN
+667 
-675 VHLLSEIEANQ
+675 
-686 FAQIRLRA
+686 
-694 NSLTPVTANSFQE
+694 
-707 KVRVVHEHYTADRKF
+707 
-722 LTDLPMLL
+722 
-730 SKHVNSYIQE
+730 
-740 CLGRGE
+740 
-746 QVAFLAFTR
+746 
-755 REAFAIQKRLE
+755 
-766 ELFPGRSVISMIS
+766 
-779 DRRRASTFFSSF
+779 
-791 IEHHWSDIEAVD
+791 
-803 PANASFV
+803 
-810 FTKELVSRGPG
+810 
-821 ANPNAQ
+821 
-827 AALAKMASEWWTASA
+827 
-842 LTIQGWVYEY
+842 
-852 QAGIITKGVFFD
+852 
-864 RLKKCILD
+864 
-872 HEIRHNS
+872 
-879 IRDTLMHRNNEE
+879 
-891 RKIRNMETK
+891 
-900 ADLIVSTVHG
+900 
-910 VKGLEFDNVVVVY
+910 
-923 KDQSD
+923 
-928 MTEEKKRLY
+928 
-937 YVAFTRAKN
+937 
-946 SLFVLSHGTT
+946 
-956 LSARIVSD
+956 
-964 YNLIVDSLTN
+964 
-974 PTSGND
+974 
-980 VDDDGE
+980 
-986 NHAVDAIVVDEDDVL
+986 
-1001 DAIEDAIPD
+1001 
-1010 QSAAT
+1010 
-1015 QPAQGVLSA
+1015 
-1024 PTVPITP
+1024 
-1031 NDAANVVTPDIIAS
+1031 
-1045 VINGLSSEAD
+1045 
-1055 ATTSDE
+1055 

>member
-27 KTVTPKYFSSHLTGR
+27 KAVTPKYFSSHLTGR

-59 MGLDRLSMGTTD
+59 MGLDRNTMGTTD

-113 DQFAVRLTDDTD
+113 DQFAVCLTDDTD

-150 KDLQISYQTM
+150 KDLQISYRTM

-175 SDQRLTLLVNDL
+175 NDQMLARLINDL
-187 DTIDP
+187 GTID
-192 DNPDD
+192 PDD

-208 ALFDDEATDEF
+208 ALFDDEADDTL

-229 RATLLSMTI
+229 RATLLSTTI
-238 STFPSKS
+238 STFPNKAV
-245 SKMSAANQAWAIADW
+245 KMSNTNLAWAIVDW

-297 YADYSVYDNIT
+297 YAEYSVYDNIT
-308 DSAQRWSSDDIADD
+308 DSAQSWSSDDIADD

-394 SDLGSKRDQLE
+394 NDLSGKRDQLE

-481 KNPDVRSMTIARMI
+481 NNPDVRSMTIARMI
-495 HDLYMGYFPTH
+495 HDLYMGYFSTH

-522 PKDPFAFQFA
+522 PQDPFAFQFA

-542 SEGAHTSLNNF
+542 SEGAHTALNNF

-615 RLVNKLGCSLFIV
+615 RLVNKLNCSLFIV
-628 GDCSQTLYEFRSA
+628 GDASQTLYEFRSA

-649 ESSGVF
+649 EASGVF

-686 FAQIRLRA
+686 LAQIRLRA

-852 QAGIITKGVFFD
+852 QAGIITKEVFFD

-879 IRDTLMHRNNEE
+879 IRDALMHRNNEE

-974 PTSGND
+974 PASGND
-980 VDDDGE
+980 GDDDGE

-1010 QSAAT
+1010 QNAT
-1015 QPAQGVLSA
+1015 AQSVLSV
-1024 PTVPITP
+1024 PSVPITP
-1031 NDAANVVTPDIIAS
+1031 TDAANVVTPDIIAS
-1045 VINGLSSEAD
+1045 VINGLGSEAD

>member
-27 KTVTPKYFSSHLTGR
+27 KAVTPKYFSSHLTGR

-59 MGLDRLSMGTTD
+59 MGMDRLSMGTTD

-103 RMTVPVPDDM
+103 RMTVPVPDNM

-141 EDNSGKAKV
+141 EDNSGKTKV
-150 KDLQISYQTM
+150 KDLQISYRTM

-175 SDQRLTLLVNDL
+175 NDQMLARLINDL
-187 DTIDP
+187 ATIDH
-192 DNPDD
+192 DD

-208 ALFDDEATDEF
+208 DMFDNEATDEF

-229 RATLLSMTI
+229 RATLLSTTI

-267 AENLPWDEI
+267 AENLPWNEI

-282 NHSRKRDFLDTLATF
+282 SHSRKRDFLDTLATF
-297 YADYSVYDNIT
+297 YVDYSVYDNIT
-308 DSAQRWSSDDIADD
+308 DSAQRWNSDDIADD
-322 IHDVIDALVSKKHS
+322 VYDAIDALVSKKRS

-362 RKIYESINM
+362 RKIYGFINM

-394 SDLGSKRDQLE
+394 NALSGKRDQLE

-422 QQLAAVCS
+422 QQLTAVCS

-495 HDLYMGYFPTH
+495 HDLYMSYFPTH

-542 SEGAHTSLNNF
+542 SEGAHTALNNF

-584 DKMPLPAG
+584 DRMPLPAG

-615 RLVNKLGCSLFIV
+615 RLVNKLNCSLFIV
-628 GDCSQTLYEFRSA
+628 GDASQTLYEFRSA

-649 ESSGVF
+649 EASGVF

-686 FAQIRLRA
+686 LAQIRLRA
-694 NSLTPVTANSFQE
+694 NSLTPVTADSFQE

-730 SKHVNSYIQE
+730 SKHVHSYIQE
-740 CLGRGE
+740 CVGRGE

-766 ELFPGRSVISMIS
+766 ELFPAQSVISMIS

-810 FTKELVSRGPG
+810 FAKEIVGRGP
-821 ANPNAQ
+821 ANNPNAQ
-827 AALAKMASEWWTASA
+827 AALAKMASEWWTAST

-872 HEIRHNS
+872 HEIRYNS
-879 IRDTLMHRNNEE
+879 IRDALMHRNNEE
-891 RKIRNMETK
+891 RKIRNLETK
-900 ADLIVSTVHG
+900 ADFVVSTVHG
-910 VKGLEFDNVVVVY
+910 VKGLEFDNVVVIY

-956 LSARIVSD
+956 LSSRIVSD
-964 YNLIVDSLTN
+964 YNLIVDSLAN
-974 PTSGND
+974 PNSGND
-980 VDDDGE
+980 ASDDGE
-986 NHAVDAIVVDEDDVL
+986 NHAVDAIVVDEDDIL
-1001 DAIEDAIPD
+1001 DAIESSLPD
-1010 QSAAT
+1010 QSATVTTALSV
-1015 QPAQGVLSA
+1015 PSA
-1024 PTVPITP
+1024 PVAPTINT
-1031 NDAANVVTPDIIAS
+1031 NATDVVTPDIIAG
-1045 VINGLSSEAD
+1045 VINSLNSETD
-1055 ATTSDE
+1055 AMTSDE

>member
-27 KTVTPKYFSSHLTGR
+27 KAVTPKYFSSHLTGR

-141 EDNSGKAKV
+141 EDNSGKTKV
-150 KDLQISYQTM
+150 KDLQISYRTM

-175 SDQRLTLLVNDL
+175 SDQRLTLLTNDL
-187 DTIDP
+187 ATIDH
-192 DNPDD
+192 DD

-208 ALFDDEATDEF
+208 DLFDNEATDEF

-229 RATLLSMTI
+229 RATLLSTTI
-238 STFPSKS
+238 STFPNKAV
-245 SKMSAANQAWAIADW
+245 KMSAANLTWAIADW

-282 NHSRKRDFLDTLATF
+282 SHSRKRDFLDTLATF
-297 YADYSVYDNIT
+297 YAEYSVYDNIT
-308 DSAQRWSSDDIADD
+308 DSAQSWSSDDIADD

-394 SDLGSKRDQLE
+394 NDLSGKRDQLE

-422 QQLAAVCS
+422 QQLAAVQS

-453 QQLGLCGVNPADITV
+453 QQLDLCGVNPADITV

-495 HDLYMGYFPTH
+495 HDLYMTYFPTH

-542 SEGAHTSLNNF
+542 SEGAHTALNNF

-584 DKMPLPAG
+584 DKMPLPTG

-852 QAGIITKGVFFD
+852 QAGIITKEVFFD

-879 IRDTLMHRNNEE
+879 IRDALMHRNNEE
-891 RKIRNMETK
+891 RKIRNLETK

-974 PTSGND
+974 PASGND
-980 VDDDGE
+980 GDDDGE

-1010 QSAAT
+1010 QNAT
-1015 QPAQGVLSA
+1015 AQAVLSA
-1024 PTVPITP
+1024 PTVPIAPT
-1031 NDAANVVTPDIIAS
+1031 DTANVVTPDIIAS

>member
-27 KTVTPKYFSSHLTGR
+27 KAATPKYFSSHLTGR

-141 EDNSGKAKV
+141 EDNSGKTKV
-150 KDLQISYQTM
+150 KDLQISYRTVL
-160 IYVVPPKQDEDIDDL
+160 YVVPPKQDEDIDDL
-175 SDQRLTLLVNDL
+175 NDQMLARLINDL

-192 DNPDD
+192 ND
-197 PDFIEVDDDDI
+197 PDVIEVDDDDI
-208 ALFDDEATDEF
+208 DLFDNDD
-219 ILTEDESYRE
+219 IDDSLIITEDESYRT
-229 RATLLSMTI
+229 RATLLSTTI

-267 AENLPWDEI
+267 AEHLPWDEI

-282 NHSRKRDFLDTLATF
+282 NHSRKRGFLDTLAEF
-297 YADYSVYDNIT
+297 YSDYSVYDNIT

-336 YDDEQLAQMVY
+336 YGDEQLAQMVY

-362 RKIYESINM
+362 KKIYASINM

-422 QQLAAVCS
+422 QQLAAVRS

-522 PKDPFAFQFA
+522 PGDPFAFQFA
-532 NKLRNLEGRN
+532 EKLRRLEGRN
-542 SEGAHTSLNNF
+542 SEGAHTALNNF
-553 IESHLEQTID
+553 IESHLEQTVD

-615 RLVNKLGCSLFIV
+615 RLVNKLNCSLFIV
-628 GDCSQTLYEFRSA
+628 GDSSQTLYEFRSA

-675 VHLLSEIEANQ
+675 IHLLSEIEANQ

-694 NSLTPVTANSFQE
+694 NSLTPVTAQSFQD

-722 LTDLPMLL
+722 LSDLPVLL
-730 SKHVNSYIQE
+730 SKHTHSYIQE
-740 CLGRGE
+740 CLNRGE

-755 REAFAIQKRLE
+755 REAFAVQKRLE

-821 ANPNAQ
+821 NNPNAQ

-852 QAGIITKGVFFD
+852 QAGIITKSVFFD

-879 IRDTLMHRNNEE
+879 IRDALMHRNNEE
-891 RKIRNMETK
+891 RKIRNLETK

-910 VKGLEFDNVVVVY
+910 VKGLEFDNVVVIH

-980 VDDDGE
+980 GDDDGE

-1001 DAIEDAIPD
+1001 DAIEDAIPSD
-1010 QSAAT
+1010 QTDATQADTT
-1015 QPAQGVLSA
+1015 QPAQNDLDQIRSIVAGLTADPSD
-1024 PTVPITP
+1024 PTT
-1031 NDAANVVTPDIIAS
+1031 
-1045 VINGLSSEAD
+1045 
-1055 ATTSDE
+1055 DED

>member
-27 KTVTPKYFSSHLTGR
+27 KAVTPKYFSSHLTGR

-59 MGLDRLSMGTTD
+59 MGMDRLSMGTTD

-103 RMTVPVPDDM
+103 RMTVPVPDGM
-113 DQFAVRLTDDTD
+113 AQFAVRLTDDTD

-150 KDLQISYQTM
+150 KDLQISYRTM

-175 SDQRLTLLVNDL
+175 NDQMLARLINDL
-187 DTIDP
+187 ATID
-192 DNPDD
+192 PDD

-208 ALFDDEATDEF
+208 DLFDDEADDTL

-229 RATLLSMTI
+229 RATLLSTTI
-238 STFPSKS
+238 STFPNKAV
-245 SKMSAANQAWAIADW
+245 KMSNANLAWAIADW

-276 FRATGI
+276 FRATSI
-282 NHSRKRDFLDTLATF
+282 SHSRKRDFLDTLATF

-376 TASLLVK
+376 TALLLVK

-394 SDLGSKRDQLE
+394 NDLSGKRDQLE

-542 SEGAHTSLNNF
+542 SEGAHTALNNF

-791 IEHHWSDIEAVD
+791 IKHHWSDIEAVD

-852 QAGIITKGVFFD
+852 QAGIITKEVFFD

-879 IRDTLMHRNNEE
+879 IRDALMHRNNEE
-891 RKIRNMETK
+891 RKIRNLETK

-923 KDQSD
+923 KDQSN

-974 PTSGND
+974 PASGNN

-1001 DAIEDAIPD
+1001 DVIEDAIPD
-1010 QSAAT
+1010 QNAT
-1015 QPAQGVLSA
+1015 AQAVLSA
-1024 PTVPITP
+1024 PTGPIAPT
-1031 NDAANVVTPDIIAS
+1031 DAANVVTPDIIAS
-1045 VINGLSSEAD
+1045 VINGLNSEAD

>member
-14 FSTAVEATKARTI
+14 FTAVEATKARTI

-59 MGLDRLSMGTTD
+59 MGMDRLSMGTTD

-141 EDNSGKAKV
+141 EDNSGKTKV
-150 KDLQISYQTM
+150 KDLQISYRTM

-175 SDQRLTLLVNDL
+175 NDQMLARLINDL
-187 DTIDP
+187 GTID
-192 DNPDD
+192 PDD

-208 ALFDDEATDEF
+208 DLFDDEATDEF
-219 ILTEDESYRE
+219 IVTEDESYRE
-229 RATLLSMTI
+229 RATLLSTTI

-282 NHSRKRDFLDTLATF
+282 SHSRKRDFLDTLATF
-297 YADYSVYDNIT
+297 YAEYSVYDNIT

-394 SDLGSKRDQLE
+394 NDLSGKRDQLE

-422 QQLAAVCS
+422 QQLAAVQS

-453 QQLGLCGVNPADITV
+453 QQLGLCGVKPADITV

-495 HDLYMGYFPTH
+495 HDLYMTYFPTH

-522 PKDPFAFQFA
+522 PQDPFAFQFA

-542 SEGAHTSLNNF
+542 SEGAHTALNNF
-553 IESHLEQTID
+553 IESHLEQTVD

-694 NSLTPVTANSFQE
+694 NSLTPVTADSFQE

-755 REAFAIQKRLE
+755 REAFAIQKRLK

-852 QAGIITKGVFFD
+852 QASIITKEVFFD

-879 IRDTLMHRNNEE
+879 IRDALMHRNNEE
-891 RKIRNMETK
+891 RKIRNLETK

-974 PTSGND
+974 PVSGND

-986 NHAVDAIVVDEDDVL
+986 NHAVDAIVVNEDDVL

-1010 QSAAT
+1010 QNTTVQS
-1015 QPAQGVLSA
+1015 VLSA
-1024 PTVPITP
+1024 PTGPIAPANT
-1031 NDAANVVTPDIIAS
+1031 NTADAVTPDIIAS
-1045 VINGLSSEAD
+1045 VINGLGSEAD

>member
-59 MGLDRLSMGTTD
+59 MGMDRLSMGTTD

-141 EDNSGKAKV
+141 EDNSGKTKV
-150 KDLQISYQTM
+150 KDLQISYRTM

-175 SDQRLTLLVNDL
+175 NDQMLARLINDL
-187 DTIDP
+187 GTIDP
-192 DNPDD
+192 ND

-208 ALFDDEATDEF
+208 ALFDDEADDTL

-229 RATLLSMTI
+229 RATLLSTTI

-282 NHSRKRDFLDTLATF
+282 SHSRKRDFLDTLATF
-297 YADYSVYDNIT
+297 YAEYSVYDNIT

-322 IHDVIDALVSKKHS
+322 IHDAIDALVSKKHS

-347 ELRYMEQYNVPLSAY
+347 ELRYMEQCNVPLSAY

-394 SDLGSKRDQLE
+394 NDLSGKRDQLE

-422 QQLAAVCS
+422 QQLAAVQS

-506 ELSSVETIAN
+506 ELSSVGTIAN

-542 SEGAHTSLNNF
+542 SEGAHTALNNF

-615 RLVNKLGCSLFIV
+615 RLVNKLNCSLFIV
-628 GDCSQTLYEFRSA
+628 GDASQTLYEFRSA

-649 ESSGVF
+649 EASGVF

-686 FAQIRLRA
+686 LAQIRLRA
-694 NSLTPVTANSFQE
+694 NSLTPVTADSFQE

-852 QAGIITKGVFFD
+852 QAGIITKEVFFD

-879 IRDTLMHRNNEE
+879 IRDALMHRNNEE

-974 PTSGND
+974 PVSGND

-986 NHAVDAIVVDEDDVL
+986 NHAVDAIVVNEDDVL

-1010 QSAAT
+1010 QNTTVQSAQAV
-1015 QPAQGVLSA
+1015 PS
-1024 PTVPITP
+1024 VPITP
-1031 NDAANVVTPDIIAS
+1031 TDTANVVTPDIIAS

-1055 ATTSDE
+1055 TTTSDE

>member
-27 KTVTPKYFSSHLTGR
+27 KAVTPKYFSSHLTGR

-141 EDNSGKAKV
+141 EDNSGKTKV
-150 KDLQISYQTM
+150 KDLQISYRTI

-175 SDQRLTLLVNDL
+175 NDQMLARLINDL
-187 DTIDP
+187 GTID
-192 DNPDD
+192 PDD

-208 ALFDDEATDEF
+208 ALFDDEADDTL

-229 RATLLSMTI
+229 RATLLSTTI
-238 STFPSKS
+238 NTFPKKAV
-245 SKMSAANQAWAIADW
+245 KMSNLNLAWAIADW
-260 SYAPAED
+260 SYAPSED

-297 YADYSVYDNIT
+297 YAEYSVYDNIT
-308 DSAQRWSSDDIADD
+308 DSAQSWSSDDIADD

-394 SDLGSKRDQLE
+394 NALSGKRDQLE

-422 QQLAAVCS
+422 QQLAAVQS

-453 QQLGLCGVNPADITV
+453 QQLGLCGVNPSDITV
-468 LSFTNAAADNIIR
+468 LSFTNAAADNIIK
-481 KNPDVRSMTIARMI
+481 KNPNVRSMTIARMI
-495 HDLYMGYFPTH
+495 HDLYMSYFPTH

-522 PKDPFAFQFA
+522 PQDPFAFQFA

-542 SEGAHTSLNNF
+542 SEGAHTALNNF

-628 GDCSQTLYEFRSA
+628 GDASQTLYEFRSA

-649 ESSGVF
+649 EASGVF

-686 FAQIRLRA
+686 LAQIRLRA

-707 KVRVVHEHYTADRKF
+707 KVRVVHEHYTSDRKF

-730 SKHVNSYIQE
+730 SKHVNPYIQE

-766 ELFPGRSVISMIS
+766 ELFPGRSIISMIS

-852 QAGIITKGVFFD
+852 QAGIITKEVFFD

-879 IRDTLMHRNNEE
+879 IRDALMHRNNEE
-891 RKIRNMETK
+891 RKIRNLETK
-900 ADLIVSTVHG
+900 ADLIVSTIHG

-928 MTEEKKRLY
+928 MTEDKKRLY

-974 PTSGND
+974 PASGND
-980 VDDDGE
+980 GDDDGE

-1010 QSAAT
+1010 QNAT
-1015 QPAQGVLSA
+1015 AQAVLSA
-1024 PTVPITP
+1024 PTVPIAPT
-1031 NDAANVVTPDIIAS
+1031 DAANVVTPDIIAS
-1045 VINGLSSEAD
+1045 VINGLGSEAD

>member
-27 KTVTPKYFSSHLTGR
+27 KAVTPKYFSSHLTGR

-59 MGLDRLSMGTTD
+59 IGLDRNTMGTTD

-103 RMTVPVPDDM
+103 RMTVPVPDDT
-113 DQFAVRLTDDTD
+113 DQFSVRLTDDTD

-150 KDLQISYQTM
+150 KDLQISYRTM

-175 SDQRLTLLVNDL
+175 GDQMLARLVNGL
-187 DTIDP
+187 DAID
-192 DNPDD
+192 PDD

-208 ALFDDEATDEF
+208 ALFDDEADDTL

-229 RATLLSMTI
+229 RATLLSTTI
-238 STFPSKS
+238 STFPNKS
-245 SKMSAANQAWAIADW
+245 AKMSAANQAWAIADW

-267 AENLPWDEI
+267 AERLPWIEI

-282 NHSRKRDFLDTLATF
+282 NHSRYRDFLETLATF

-308 DSAQRWSSDDIADD
+308 DSAQRWNSDDIADG

-376 TASLLVK
+376 TASLLIK

-394 SDLGSKRDQLE
+394 SELGGKRDQLE

-422 QQLAAVCS
+422 QQLAAVQS

-438 AGAGAGKSTVILARI
+438 AGAGAGKSTVILSRI

-468 LSFTNAAADNIIR
+468 LSFTNAAADNIIK
-481 KNPDVRSMTIARMI
+481 KNPNVRSMTIARMI
-495 HDLYMGYFPTH
+495 HDLYMSYFPTH

-522 PKDPFAFQFA
+522 SKDPFAFQFA
-532 NKLRNLEGRN
+532 DKLRNLEGRN
-542 SEGAHTSLNNF
+542 SEGAHTALNNF

-628 GDCSQTLYEFRSA
+628 GDASQTLYEFRSA

-649 ESSGVF
+649 EASGVF

-686 FAQIRLRA
+686 LAQIRLRA

-707 KVRVVHEHYTADRKF
+707 KVRVVHKHYTADRKF

-730 SKHVNSYIQE
+730 SKHVNSYIQD

-852 QAGIITKGVFFD
+852 QAGIITKEVFFD
-864 RLKKCILD
+864 RLKKCILG

-879 IRDTLMHRNNEE
+879 IRDALMHRNNEE

-964 YNLIVDSLTN
+964 YNLIVDSLIN
-974 PTSGND
+974 PASGND
-980 VDDDGE
+980 GDDDGE
-986 NHAVDAIVVDEDDVL
+986 NHAVDAIVVDENDVL
-1001 DAIEDAIPD
+1001 DAIENSLPD
-1010 QSAAT
+1010 QNAT
-1015 QPAQGVLSA
+1015 AQAVPSMPPVPIA
-1024 PTVPITP
+1024 PT
-1031 NDAANVVTPDIIAS
+1031 DAANVVTPDIIAS

>member
-27 KTVTPKYFSSHLTGR
+27 KAVTPKYFSSHLTGR

-59 MGLDRLSMGTTD
+59 MGLDRNTIGTTD
-71 LRYKMSQTSNA
+71 LRYKMSQTSNT

-141 EDNSGKAKV
+141 EDSSGKAKV
-150 KDLQISYQTM
+150 KDLQISYRTM

-175 SDQRLTLLVNDL
+175 SDQRLTLLANDL
-187 DTIDP
+187 ATID
-192 DNPDD
+192 PDD
-197 PDFIEVDDDDI
+197 PDFIKVDDDDI
-208 ALFDDEATDEF
+208 ALFDDEADDTL

-229 RATLLSMTI
+229 RATLLSTTI
-238 STFPSKS
+238 STFPNKAV
-245 SKMSAANQAWAIADW
+245 KMSNANLAWAIVDW

-267 AENLPWDEI
+267 VENLPWDEI

-297 YADYSVYDNIT
+297 YAEYSVYDNIT
-308 DSAQRWSSDDIADD
+308 DSAQSWSSDDIADD

-394 SDLGSKRDQLE
+394 NDLSGKRDQLE

-411 KTIPVQRQLSP
+411 KTIPVQRHLSP
-422 QQLAAVCS
+422 QQLAAVQS

-438 AGAGAGKSTVILARI
+438 AGAGVGKSTVILARI

-542 SEGAHTSLNNF
+542 SEGAHTALNNF
-553 IESHLEQTID
+553 IESHLEQTVD

-615 RLVNKLGCSLFIV
+615 RLVNKLNCSLFIV
-628 GDCSQTLYEFRSA
+628 GDASQTLYEFRSA

-649 ESSGVF
+649 EASGVF

-686 FAQIRLRA
+686 LAQIRLRA

-852 QAGIITKGVFFD
+852 QAGIITKEVFFD
-864 RLKKCILD
+864 RLKKRILD

-879 IRDTLMHRNNEE
+879 IRDALMHRNNEE

-974 PTSGND
+974 PVSGND

-1010 QSAAT
+1010 QNAT
-1015 QPAQGVLSA
+1015 AQSA
-1024 PTVPITP
+1024 PSVPVTP
-1031 NDAANVVTPDIIAS
+1031 IDVANVVTPDIIAS
-1045 VINGLSSEAD
+1045 VINGLNSEAD
-1055 ATTSDE
+1055 AMTSDE

>member
-27 KTVTPKYFSSHLTGR
+27 KAVTPKYFSSHLTGR

-59 MGLDRLSMGTTD
+59 MGLDRLSMGPTD

-141 EDNSGKAKV
+141 EDNSGKTKV
-150 KDLQISYQTM
+150 KDLQISYRTM
-160 IYVVPPKQDEDIDDL
+160 IYVVPPKQTEDIDDL
-175 SDQRLTLLVNDL
+175 SDQRLTLLINEL
-187 DTIDP
+187 ATID
-192 DNPDD
+192 PDD

-208 ALFDDEATDEF
+208 DLFDDEATDEF
-219 ILTEDESYRE
+219 IVTEDESYRE
-229 RATLLSMTI
+229 RATLLSTTI
-238 STFPSKS
+238 STFPNKAV
-245 SKMSAANQAWAIADW
+245 KMSAANQAWAIADW

-267 AENLPWDEI
+267 AENLPWNEI

-282 NHSRKRDFLDTLATF
+282 SHSRKRDFLDTLATF
-297 YADYSVYDNIT
+297 YAEYSVYDNIT

-394 SDLGSKRDQLE
+394 NDLSGKRDQLE

-495 HDLYMGYFPTH
+495 HDLYMSYFPTH

-542 SEGAHTSLNNF
+542 SEGAHTALNNF
-553 IESHLEQTID
+553 IESHLEQAVD

-740 CLGRGE
+740 CLNRGE

-852 QAGIITKGVFFD
+852 QAGIITKEVFFD

-879 IRDTLMHRNNEE
+879 IRDALMHRNNEE

-974 PTSGND
+974 PASGND
-980 VDDDGE
+980 GDDDGE

-1010 QSAAT
+1010 QNAT
-1015 QPAQGVLSA
+1015 AQAVLSVPSVPIA
-1024 PTVPITP
+1024 PT
-1031 NDAANVVTPDIIAS
+1031 DAANVVTPDIIAS
-1045 VINGLSSEAD
+1045 VINSLGSEAD

>member
-27 KTVTPKYFSSHLTGR
+27 KAVTPKYFSSHLTGR

-130 ASCSVQGLAMR
+130 ASCSVQGLTMR
-141 EDNSGKAKV
+141 EDNSGKTKV
-150 KDLQISYQTM
+150 KDLQISYRTM

-175 SDQRLTLLVNDL
+175 NDQMLARLINDL
-187 DTIDP
+187 GTID
-192 DNPDD
+192 PDD

-208 ALFDDEATDEF
+208 DLFDDEATDKF
-219 ILTEDESYRE
+219 IVTEDESYRE
-229 RATLLSMTI
+229 RATLLSTTI
-238 STFPSKS
+238 STFPNKAV
-245 SKMSAANQAWAIADW
+245 KMSNANLAWAIADW

-282 NHSRKRDFLDTLATF
+282 SHSRKRDFLNTLATF

-322 IHDVIDALVSKKHS
+322 IHDIIDALVSKKHS

-347 ELRYMEQYNVPLSAY
+347 ELRYMEQYNVSLSAY

-394 SDLGSKRDQLE
+394 NDLSGKRDQLE

-422 QQLAAVCS
+422 QQLAAVQS

-468 LSFTNAAADNIIR
+468 LSFTNAAADNIIK
-481 KNPDVRSMTIARMI
+481 KNPNVRSMTIARMI
-495 HDLYMGYFPTH
+495 HDLYMSYFPTH

-522 PKDPFAFQFA
+522 PQDPFAFQFA

-542 SEGAHTSLNNF
+542 SEGAHTALNNF
-553 IESHLEQTID
+553 IESHLEQTVD

-615 RLVNKLGCSLFIV
+615 RLVNKLNCSLFIV
-628 GDCSQTLYEFRSA
+628 GDASQTLYEFRSA

-649 ESSGVF
+649 EASGVF

-686 FAQIRLRA
+686 LAQIRLRA

-707 KVRVVHEHYTADRKF
+707 KVRVVHEHYTADREF

-730 SKHVNSYIQE
+730 SKHVNTYIQE

-791 IEHHWSDIEAVD
+791 IEHHWSDIKAVD

-852 QAGIITKGVFFD
+852 QAGIITKEVFFD

-879 IRDTLMHRNNEE
+879 IRDALMHRNNEE
-891 RKIRNMETK
+891 RKIRNLETK

-974 PTSGND
+974 PASGND

-1010 QSAAT
+1010 QNAT
-1015 QPAQGVLSA
+1015 VQAVPS
-1024 PTVPITP
+1024 VPIASANT
-1031 NDAANVVTPDIIAS
+1031 DTANVVTPDIIAS
-1045 VINGLSSEAD
+1045 VINGLGSEAD

>member
-27 KTVTPKYFSSHLTGR
+27 KAVTPKYFSSHLTGR

-59 MGLDRLSMGTTD
+59 MGMDRLSMGTTD

-113 DQFAVRLTDDTD
+113 DQFAMRLTDDTD

-141 EDNSGKAKV
+141 EDNSGKTKV
-150 KDLQISYQTM
+150 KDLQISYRTM
-160 IYVVPPKQDEDIDDL
+160 IYVVPPKQTEDIDDL
-175 SDQRLTLLVNDL
+175 SDQRLTLLINEL
-187 DTIDP
+187 ATID
-192 DNPDD
+192 PDD

-208 ALFDDEATDEF
+208 DLFDDEATDEF
-219 ILTEDESYRE
+219 IVTEDESYRE
-229 RATLLSMTI
+229 RATLLSTTI

-260 SYAPAED
+260 SYAPAKD
-267 AENLPWDEI
+267 AENLPWNEI

-282 NHSRKRDFLDTLATF
+282 SHSRKRDFLDTLATF
-297 YADYSVYDNIT
+297 YAEYSVYDNIT

-394 SDLGSKRDQLE
+394 NDLSGKRDQLE

-422 QQLAAVCS
+422 QQLAAVQS

-453 QQLGLCGVNPADITV
+453 QQLGLCGVNPADITI

-495 HDLYMGYFPTH
+495 HDLYMSYFPAH

-542 SEGAHTSLNNF
+542 SEGAHTALNNF

-628 GDCSQTLYEFRSA
+628 GDASQTLYEFRSA

-649 ESSGVF
+649 EASGVF

-686 FAQIRLRA
+686 LAQIRLQA

-740 CLGRGE
+740 CLNRGE

-852 QAGIITKGVFFD
+852 QAGIITKEVFFD

-879 IRDTLMHRNNEE
+879 IRDALMHRNNEE
-891 RKIRNMETK
+891 RKIRNLETK

-974 PTSGND
+974 PSSGND
-980 VDDDGE
+980 GDDDGE
-986 NHAVDAIVVDEDDVL
+986 NHAVDAIVVEEDDVL

-1010 QSAAT
+1010 QNAT
-1015 QPAQGVLSA
+1015 MQSVPSGPIA
-1024 PTVPITP
+1024 PT
-1031 NDAANVVTPDIIAS
+1031 DAANVVTPDIIAS